1 MTSKEEYDFLEK
13 YCGKFVKIT
22 TSERLVYGM
31 IDGLESACDSDSG
44 DTEIGVAY
52 IGKRYGTDVLS
63 KDIISIELI
72 TETECAD
79 KNEIML

>member
-1 MTSKEEYDFLEK
+1 MTNKEEYNFLEK
-13 YCGKFVKIT
+13 YCGKFVKII
-22 TSERLVYGM
+22 TSKRLVYGM

-44 DTEIGVAY
+44 DTEIGVVY
-52 IGKRYGTDVLS
+52 IGKKYGTDVLS

-72 TETECAD
+72 TEKECAD